1 MSWELGENMTSIES
15 RLRELDRT
23 RWRMALSLT
32 GGMILLYFGFIALVA
47 FGRSLLAVQLVP
59 GLSLGIV
66 LGAFVIVASWILTWV
81 YVRWANRV
89 YDPEVRALLEAGR

>member
-1 MSWELGENMTSIES
+1 MVSVES
-15 RLRELDRT
+15 RLRELDRA
-23 RWRMALSLT
+23 RWRMALGLT
-32 GGMILLYFGFIALVA
+32 GAMILLYFGFIALVA
-47 FGRSLLAVQLVP
+47 FGRALLAVQLVP

-81 YVRWANRV
+81 YVRWANQV